1 MTEYELVD
9 AAGTFF
15 DIALGSLMGYF
26 SIFTAYLA
34 VAYLVGSKLKR
45 QQVTVI
51 NGLFLIMQ
59 LLMIWGTAGFFW
71 QARGYM
77 DQVREAPLGVIAPH
91 HVALPLLSIGL
102 IVGLKFMWDVRH
114 PKPD

>member
-15 DIALGSLMGYF
+15 EIALGTLMGYF
-26 SIFTAYLA
+26 SVFTAYLV
-34 VAYLVGSKLKR
+34 VACLVGSKLDR
-45 QQVTVI
+45 QQVAVV

-77 DQVREAPLGVIAPH
+77 DQVREAPLGAIAPH
-91 HVALPLLSIGL
+91 HVALPLLSIGV
-102 IVGLKFMWDVRH
+102 IVGFKFMWDIRN
-114 PKPD
+114 PKTE